1 MAPVPVP
8 VPVLVPIP
16 IPILYQLSSGSLFLH
31 RVNTGT
37 VPPLFK
43 SPNKSSVRPSSS
55 SLLPPCWHHTTMY
68 ILCTNEYKDN
78 NNNLLLFLLISPF
91 IHNDDEGYSNEN
103 IERYNNFL
111 NFGWHSYLLL
121 IFLKTS
127 DEKKKHGFKTKCIAV
142 RETTTIIHIS
152 YIILSYDCNSN
163 LLSNN
168 QPSYYISRYS
178 QA

>member
-1 MAPVPVP
+1 MVPVP

-142 RETTTIIHIS
+142 R
-152 YIILSYDCNSN
+152 
-163 LLSNN
+163 
-168 QPSYYISRYS
+168 
-178 QA
+178 